1 MKFDDVP
8 KLFRRVIFARG
19 ISKTRKQAV
28 MDAVFHKAL
37 KVCADREVVLSLEH
51 TAANIP
57 EQSVKVIPKIIC
69 NGIGYNAEKT
79 VRKGKF

>member
-1 MKFDDVP
+1 MKLYDITKF
-8 KLFRRVIFARG
+8 FRRIIFARG

-37 KVCADREVVLSLEH
+37 KVCANFKLVLSLEH

-57 EQSVKVIPKIIC
+57 EQSVKVVPEIIC
-69 NGIGYNAEKT
+69 DGIGYNAEKT
-79 VRKGKF
+79 VRKGKL